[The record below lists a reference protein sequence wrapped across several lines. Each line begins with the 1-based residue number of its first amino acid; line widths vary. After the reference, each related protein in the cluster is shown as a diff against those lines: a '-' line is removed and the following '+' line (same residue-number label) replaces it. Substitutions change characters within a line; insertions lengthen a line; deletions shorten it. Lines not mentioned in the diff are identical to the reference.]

1 VRRLYEGWIRWVSRA
16 LPPDRRDRWRE
27 EWRSDLQALEAA
39 GAGPG
44 RLLGWAAGLAWTVLM
59 IRRTGGM
66 TMDGWMRDVRTAVRG
81 FLREPGFTALALVT
95 LGLGIGANTAMF
107 SVVNGVIL
115 RPLDY
120 PEPDEL
126 VSIATEFPTMDF
138 YDFWVSPPEY
148 FEIREQARSF
158 EEVGGYRAF
167 PMTVGGGERPERV
180 QTAIATHTLFDVLGV
195 PPALGRSWSAQ
206 EDLPDAAPTAVLS
219 WELFT
224 RSFGGDRSLV
234 GRDIEVNGASTRV
247 LGVMPPGFDVESQGI
262 ELWIPA
268 SLDPANR
275 QNRASHFLEL
285 VARLADGTP
294 VAAARGEMDR
304 LMARW
309 DAEAGGAR
317 HSLSASGHPLALEPL
332 HQEVV
337 GDVRT
342 ALLVLLGAVG
352 FVLLIACANV
362 ANLLLVR
369 GEGRARE
376 VAIRSA
382 LGAGRSR
389 LLRLFLVEGLVLS
402 VAGALAGLALGWLCL
417 EVLRLVQPP
426 DLPRLQE
433 VGLDGWVLLATTG
446 VTVAVGV
453 VFGLAPGRRALNR
466 DPAGTLGSESLRT
479 TDSVARQGLRST
491 LVVAEVALAL
501 VLSVG
506 AGLMLRSFD
515 ALSGVDP
522 GVRTES
528 VLTFETYLPET
539 EYGTPDAIRAFVT
552 GLTSRLERLPGVLS
566 TAATDELP
574 TRQSLAANDIELEG
588 VEPRPDG
595 PPHNADFFSVITQD
609 YVETLE
615 VPVLEG
621 RDFQAAD
628 DASGRPVV
636 LVNRAF
642 ARTFFPGQS
651 AIGRQVRA
659 CCGDDEPW
667 YEIVGVLENVRQ
679 AGLHEEPGTE
689 IYFHHLQLPQEQW
702 GVVVRARG
710 DADALAPA
718 VRQVMAG
725 LDPGLPVA
733 RLQSME
739 DVVGE
744 AMARDRFLTAL
755 MAGFAGLALLLAAV
769 GTYGVMSYSV
779 SRRSREMGIR
789 VAVGAPASS
798 VLRLVLRDGLRV
810 AAIGL
815 ALGLLG
821 AWSLTGVLDSI
832 LFGVDTRDAL
842 SFLVGPV
849 LMGAVALLACWIP
862 ARRATRVD
870 PVQALRAD

>member
-1 VRRLYEGWIRWVSRA
+1 MRTVYERWIRWVSRG
-16 LPPDRRDRWRE
+16 LPPDRRARWRE
-27 EWRSDLQALEAA
+27 EWRSDLQALEAS

-44 RLLGWAAGLAWTVLM
+44 RILGWAAGLAWTVLM
-59 IRRTGGM
+59 IRRTGATTM
-66 TMDGWMRDVRTAVRG
+66 TGWMRDVRTAVRG

-95 LGLGIGANTAMF
+95 LGLGIGVNTAMF
-107 SVVNGVIL
+107 SVVNGVVL
-115 RPLDY
+115 RPLPY

-126 VSIATEFPTMDF
+126 VSVATEFPTMDF

-158 EEVGGYRAF
+158 DEVGGYRAF
-167 PMTVGGGERPERV
+167 PMTVGGGDRPERV
-180 QTAIATHTLFDVLGV
+180 QAAIATHTLFDVLGV
-195 PPALGRSWSAQ
+195 PPALGRSWTDQ
-206 EDLPDAAPTAVLS
+206 ESLPDAAPTAVLS
-219 WELFT
+219 WELFQ

-234 GRDIEVNGASTRV
+234 GRDVEVNGASTRV
-247 LGVMPPGFDVESQGI
+247 LGVMPAGFDVESQGI

-275 QNRASHFLEL
+275 QNRASHYLEL
-285 VARLADGTP
+285 VGRLEEGSTL
-294 VAAARGEMDR
+294 AAARTELDR
-304 LMARW
+304 LVARW
-309 DAEAGGAR
+309 DEEAGDR
-317 HSLSASGHPLALEPL
+317 HSLSTSGHPLVVEPF

-337 GDVRT
+337 GEVRT

-382 LGAGRSR
+382 LGASRGR

-402 VAGALAGLALGWLCL
+402 VAGALAGLGLGWLCL
-417 EVLRLVQPP
+417 DVLRLVQPP

-446 VTVAVGV
+446 VAAAVGV
-453 VFGLAPGRRALNR
+453 VFGLAPARRALDR

-479 TDSVARQGLRST
+479 TDSAARQGLRST

-539 EYGTPDAIRAFVT
+539 DYGTPEEIGAFVSS
-552 GLTSRLERLPGVLS
+552 LTSELEALPGVVS
-566 TAATDELP
+566 AAATDELP

-588 VEPRPDG
+588 VVRQPDG
-595 PPHNADFFSVITQD
+595 PPHNADFFSVVTQD

-615 VPVLEG
+615 MPVLEG

-642 ARTFFPGQS
+642 AQAFFPGQS
-651 AIGRQVRA
+651 AVGRRVRA
-659 CCGDDEPW
+659 CCGDEEPW

-679 AGLHEEPGTE
+679 AGLHEDPGTE
-689 IYFHHLQLPQEQW
+689 IYFHHLQAPQQQW
-702 GVVVRARG
+702 GVVIRTRG
-710 DADALAPA
+710 EPDALAA
-718 VRQVMAG
+718 SARRVMAE

-733 RLQSME
+733 RLQSM
-739 DVVGE
+739 DGVVGE

-789 VAVGAPASS
+789 VAMGAPASS
-798 VLRLVLRDGLRV
+798 VLRLVMLDGLRV

-821 AWSLTGVLDSI
+821 AWGLTGVLDSI
-832 LFGVDTRDAL
+832 LFGVDTRDPL
-842 SFLVGPV
+842 SFLVGPTI
-849 LMGAVALLACWIP
+849 MGAVALLACWVP

-870 PVQALRAD
+870 PVEALRAD